1 MKKNVVV
8 IPYVKSK
15 SFEEKYG
22 DWKWMDIAVMTWEY
36 WCKKND
42 CILYIYD
49 KPKYSDLIKDK
60 LIDIKKDGSFKLNQE
75 YFDLVFNNIKRGH
88 AKSKLRIVNSTNN
101 LTKFLRLNSLAINLL
116 YR

>member
-49 KPKYSDLIKDK
+49 KPKYSDL
-60 LIDIKKDGSFKLNQE
+60 KKYVG
-75 YFDLVFNNIKRGH
+75 
-88 AKSKLRIVNSTNN
+88 
-101 LTKFLRLNSLAINLL
+101 
-116 YR
+116 